1 MFKNLLHISKL
12 KKIKCVILDVDGV
25 LTDGRIYYDNNGI
38 EQKCFHAR
46 DGSGIKMAMHVGII
60 IVIVTGRQSNVVKY
74 RAQDLGI
81 KYVYQKA
88 LKKHLFL
95 EEIKKKIKVSEEEI
109 AFIADDIIDL
119 ELFKQIGYKVAV
131 NDAVNEIKKIADY
144 ITKHKGGKG
153 AVREFL
159 EVLIKVKKLWPKAIE
174 RYL

>member
-1 MFKNLLHISKL
+1 MLKNIFHINRL

-25 LTDGRIYYDNNGI
+25 LTDGRIYYDNKGI
-38 EQKCFHAR
+38 EQKSFQVR

-60 IVIVTGRQSNVVKY
+60 IVIVTGRQSNIVKY
-74 RAQDLGI
+74 RAKELGI
-81 KYVYQKA
+81 KYVYQKI
-88 LKKHLFL
+88 LKKHLLL
-95 EEIKKKIKVSEEEI
+95 EKIKKEIKVSEEEI

-131 NDAVNEIKKIADY
+131 NDAVKEIKKIADY
-144 ITKHKGGKG
+144 ITKNKGGMG

-159 EVLIKVKKLWPKAIE
+159 EVLIKVKKLWAKAIE